1 MTRGGAPN
9 TARPVTA
16 VRGAGY
22 TSNRGTTANQAYDP
36 LNQSSRMTTTPFA
49 ESKAAEQYLISSF
62 YCLKP
67 CNYYHIYQAGEAN
80 QNVGGPHFRDGRRI
94 YHCAK

>member
-1 MTRGGAPN
+1 MTRGGVPN

-49 ESKAAEQYLISSF
+49 ESKAAEQYFISSLF
-62 YCLKP
+62 CFKDLK
-67 CNYYHIYQAGEAN
+67 NYFHL
-80 QNVGGPHFRDGRRI
+80 R
-94 YHCAK
+94 